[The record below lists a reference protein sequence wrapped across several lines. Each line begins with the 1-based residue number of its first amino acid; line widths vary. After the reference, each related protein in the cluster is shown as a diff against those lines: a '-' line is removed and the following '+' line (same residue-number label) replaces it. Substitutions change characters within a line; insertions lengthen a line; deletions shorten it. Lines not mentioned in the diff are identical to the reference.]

1 MKEMNEELISAYLDD
16 ELSPQER
23 EDVERALT
31 QNAALRQ
38 LRTSFR
44 RYETTLIHYR
54 SIIIVTWSW

>member
-23 EDVERALT
+23 EDLERALT

-38 LRTSFR
+38 LKDELQALRDDFDSLPVYHHR
-44 RYETTLIHYR
+44 DLE
-54 SIIIVTWSW
+54 